1 MNTIKSQCRWDKEG
15 ESFHAIAIVSNC
27 DMQDIK
33 EEFRYRCHCDHDC
46 CGHVNSFIAGVRPLS
61 GDRFAVRTYG
71 YRNI

>member
-1 MNTIKSQCRWDKEG
+1 MITHKAQTRWDKEG
-15 ESFHAIAIVSNC
+15 ESFHAIAIVSDC

-33 EEFRYRCHCDHDC
+33 EEFRFRCGCDHDC
-46 CGHVNSFIAGVRPLS
+46 CGHVSSFISGVRPLS